1 MSGAFKTD
9 EPTVEEQCQQL
20 TVVLE
25 NLEHDLNSKHT
36 EFADITEEV
45 AKMKSMIECKE
56 VEQNTK
62 RKELE
67 RQEKL
72 YALLPDAPAHLERKK
87 TLLKSNL
94 GKMAELEEQWL
105 EIKKPLDDDYKI
117 WLSRHENVNLCADLC
132 VCNFNIF
139 FFDQSAGEKLKATL
153 EKTVISLRNIVEE
166 IRTKED
172 AIQKLQTHIESL
184 PTSGLTRFIIFSIN
198 LTKEMV
204 MYFCF

>member
-1 MSGAFKTD
+1 MRITLIVINIFSLFQDADQKKKKPAPPPKPSHLSGASKTD

-45 AKMKSMIECKE
+45 AKIKSMIECKE

-72 YALLPDAPAHLERKK
+72 YALLPDAPAHLERMK
-87 TLLKSNL
+87 TLLKSNQ

-117 WLSRHENVNLCADLC
+117 WLSRHENVKLLYTNLF

-139 FFDQSAGEKLKATL
+139 FL
-153 EKTVISLRNIVEE
+153 
-166 IRTKED
+166 
-172 AIQKLQTHIESL
+172 
-184 PTSGLTRFIIFSIN
+184 
-198 LTKEMV
+198 
-204 MYFCF
+204 